1 MLGDLQF
8 ALRILR
14 KTPGF
19 TAIAVLS
26 LALGIG
32 ANSAMFSLADALIF
46 RPLPVPRP
54 GQVVTV
60 SDSAPDLAVAPQGF
74 LSYPDYLD
82 LRDKNKSFAGLAAAS
97 YTFV

>member
-1 MLGDLQF
+1 MLSDIQF

-32 ANSAMFSLADALIF
+32 ANSAMFSLADALLF
-46 RPLPVPRP
+46 RPR
-54 GQVVTV
+54 VVTV
-60 SDSAPDLAVAPQGF
+60 SDAAPDLPVGNFRQHLLFRIISTCGTRTSP
-74 LSYPDYLD
+74 SPD
-82 LRDKNKSFAGLAAAS
+82 
-97 YTFV
+97 